1 MSLHHVLD
9 EFLGDELIL
18 DGYVLEFDFID
29 EGCLSHE
36 ISAYCM
42 KIEQKLAFT
51 KAIDGKIRVSD
62 FKAPKAS
69 RY

>member
-29 EGCLSHE
+29 EGCLGHE

-42 KIEQKLAFT
+42 KIEQ
-51 KAIDGKIRVSD
+51 
-62 FKAPKAS
+62 
-69 RY
+69 